1 MKHGTTLLL
10 AALLLTGCNS
20 LRHKE
25 SLLSAAGF
33 RTVIPSTPAQI
44 AHLKSLRQGTITPI
58 VRNGQNLFFLADAGQ
73 NRLFIGDQRQYRV
86 YQQLRL
92 KGMDAGETLAAAS
105 LNADATDAWDTWG
118 WLDTPYWGPKFNQ

>member
-1 MKHGTTLLL
+1 M
-10 AALLLTGCNS
+10 
-20 LRHKE
+20 
-25 SLLSAAGF
+25 
-33 RTVIPSTPAQI
+33 IPSKPAQI
-44 AHLKSLRQGTITPI
+44 AHLKSLRQGTITPV

-73 NRLFIGDQRQYRV
+73 NRLFIGDQRQYTV